1 MAECWCLA
9 SPSKYCQV
17 ASQGNHPDEKP
28 AEPVALCSKTTRRAA
43 NRRQLCSQMRRSNES
58 PDMHRIV
65 LKKLEVSEGRE
76 ATSQIFRKALKGG
89 INLTLD
95 DLISL
100 KEKNFL
106 VGVSKCQSLLIIH
119 FKRCYTSRSV
129 FFSSKNKP
137 LSQQNGFSV
146 CDPCTLSTLS
156 LAPTGKQAPDR
167 KSVV

>member
-1 MAECWCLA
+1 MERKDLVRNQFYQGHLSQQVHLLQVNHREILRLHLPCQPINNCQYWAIFKLGQGCWCFL
-9 SPSKYCQV
+9 
-17 ASQGNHPDEKP
+17 
-28 AEPVALCSKTTRRAA
+28 R
-43 NRRQLCSQMRRSNES
+43 
-58 PDMHRIV
+58 V
-65 LKKLEVSEGRE
+65 LWHVSEGRE

-119 FKRCYTSRSV
+119 FKRCYTSGSV

-156 LAPTGKQAPDR
+156 LAPTGKQAPQR
-167 KSVV
+167 P

>member
-1 MAECWCLA
+1 
-9 SPSKYCQV
+9 
-17 ASQGNHPDEKP
+17 
-28 AEPVALCSKTTRRAA
+28 
-43 NRRQLCSQMRRSNES
+43 
-58 PDMHRIV
+58 MHRIV

-119 FKRCYTSRSV
+119 IKRCYTSRSV

-156 LAPTGKQAPDR
+156 LAPTGKQAPQR
-167 KSVV
+167 P